1 MLSYTLPQIYT
12 SHSDHGLLC
21 RTSCKMSFQC
31 LLCTVFR
38 WIYAAKK
45 SLGDVYSWKF
55 RSCAKIGRKNN
66 WCSLDLYAN
75 VLNAFLTRKGSAILH
90 GDKFVF
96 LTEWFTVMSSPD
108 ITNISFLD
116 GGTSENVT
124 F

>member
-31 LLCTVFR
+31 LLCTV
-38 WIYAAKK
+38 YAAKK
-45 SLGDVYSWKF
+45 SLDDVYWWKF
-55 RSCAKIGRKNN
+55 RSSAKIGRKNN

-96 LTEWFTVMSSPD
+96 LTEWFMVMSSPD
-108 ITNISFLD
+108 ITNMSISFLD
-116 GGTSENVT
+116 VGTSENVT